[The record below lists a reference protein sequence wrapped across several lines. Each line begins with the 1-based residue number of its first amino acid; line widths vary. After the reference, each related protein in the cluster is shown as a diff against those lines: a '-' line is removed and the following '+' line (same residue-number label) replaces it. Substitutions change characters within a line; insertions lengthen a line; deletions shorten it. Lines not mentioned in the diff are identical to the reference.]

1 MHRMQRVSRLPRAN
15 KQHRPQHPFQ
25 KPTKILRSPKRYRQF
40 LNRHA
45 RAFTRRPHLRHRP
58 LIVHRCRKMVAA
70 FRAQPNAPRRAQ
82 IPRRRHNQP
91 LQLIQIPL
99 VIRPNRQPQ
108 HPIARRHP
116 KRRLAHLHIHN
127 RAADKPLK
135 QRLISLNLLNLPNQT
150 RNRISRVNPIF
161 RLARVRRL
169 AIKKQTQPLRR

>member
-1 MHRMQRVSRLPRAN
+1 MHRMQRVSRLARAD
-15 KQHRPQHPFQ
+15 KQHRPRHPFQ
-25 KPTKILRSPKRYRQF
+25 KPAEILRSPKRHRQF

-58 LIVHRCRKMVAA
+58 LIVHRGGKMVAT
-70 FRAQPNAPRRAQ
+70 FRAQPDAPRIAQ
-82 IPRRRHNQP
+82 MARRRHNQL
-91 LQLIQIPL
+91 LQLSQIPL
-99 VIRPNRQPQ
+99 VIRANGQPQ
-108 HPIARRHP
+108 HPVARRHA

-127 RAADKPLK
+127 RAPNKPFK
-135 QRLISLNLLNLPNQT
+135 QRFVRLNLLNFPNQA

>member
-1 MHRMQRVSRLPRAN
+1 MHRMQRVGILPRAD
-15 KQHRPQHPFQ
+15 KQHRPRHPFQ
-25 KPTKILRSPKRYRQF
+25 KPTKILRSPKRNGQL

-58 LIVHRCRKMVAA
+58 LIIHRRRKMVAT
-70 FRAQPNAPRRAQ
+70 FRAQPNAPRRTQ
-82 IPRRRHNQP
+82 IPRRRHNQL
-91 LQLIQIPL
+91 LQLSQIAL
-99 VIRPNRQPQ
+99 VIRANGQPQ
-108 HPIARRHP
+108 HPVARRHA

-135 QRLISLNLLNLPNQT
+135 QRFVRLNLLNFTNQP